1 MNNKMRGII
10 PWFAQNSVAANLL
23 LILIISLGLMQ
34 MGTLRK
40 EAFPSLSPNSLTISV
55 TYDSGSA
62 QQSEEGLAIKIEEEL
77 EDVLGIKTITSSS
90 TTTGTTVT
98 IEMKDDYDLDT
109 LLRDV
114 KAKVD
119 AISNFP
125 TDADKPVIEKAER
138 EEHALWLQLYG
149 EVGRHTLQTLAEE
162 LKDDLLAN
170 ANVNRVEISGD
181 LDPMIS
187 VEIDEAQLQSYGLS
201 LSDVEDAI
209 NNESGS
215 SRTAVLRD
223 KNLYLQ
229 LKASEQ
235 AYLKEEFAAIP
246 LVTLEDGSRIRLGD
260 VAKIDD
266 TFDDETPT
274 LSRFNGH
281 TSIALQVITTGQDDI
296 SRTVAGAKKVV
307 AEFKNS
313 GSLPDNVKLTSWY
326 DRSTTIIERLKL
338 LAENALT
345 GFIIVFVL
353 LAMFLNIS
361 VAFWVAMGLPFIFF
375 GTLYFMGDSF
385 AGLSLNEF
393 TTFGFIMALGI
404 VVDDAVVIGESI
416 YTLRAKEGDTIEN
429 TIWGTQ
435 AVAVPTLFGVLTTVA
450 AFYAISQ
457 VSGHMGE
464 LYSQFAIVVTI
475 CLVLS
480 VIESKLILPSHLAH
494 LNTSQSQGK
503 NSIQRGWMWVQKITD
518 QSLNLVNER
527 IYGPLIKI
535 SLHHRYTVLVL
546 FAGIFI
552 FAVSMPLTG
561 MVRMSFFPDIPG
573 DTVRAELTMK
583 NDASYGQT
591 HAALA
596 LLESRAHETD
606 RELRHANDDQG
617 SAIAYLQVL
626 SEADQS
632 GSVKLQL
639 TKDAPYDIDTFT
651 RKWREISGTPEGA
664 KTLSVQNAPA
674 MVDALRI
681 ELRSSDDTVLTLAGE
696 ALKSRLSTIA
706 SVSGIE
712 DNLEPGQPQL
722 FMALTAQGR
731 ALGFT
736 TDMLAEQVL
745 QAFSGQV
752 VQRFQRSV
760 DEVEVKVRYPQGAR
774 RSVSD
779 VLNADVRT
787 SDGTVVPLTSVANI
801 TYGYTRDTITR
812 IDGKRA
818 VYVSADVDKDIMSST
833 ELVAQL
839 QKQLVPKLKQQYPNL
854 DIDFSGEAEEQ
865 AETETSMVD
874 MFILALFII
883 YFLLAIPLKSYIQPF
898 LIMTAIP
905 FGIVGAVLGHWL
917 NDLSLGILSLNGIIA
932 LAGVVVNDSLL
943 LVSTFNDLRRSNHTN
958 LLETVSWAGKS
969 RLRAVL
975 LTSFTTVAGL
985 LPLLY
990 ETSHQAQ
997 FLIPAAVSLA
1007 YGIMF
1012 ATVITLILIPVL
1024 LVVHHDIGRF
1034 LSWFK
1039 WWINPFA
1046 ERKETC

>member
-1 MNNKMRGII
+1 MSSKMRGII
-10 PWFAQNSVAANLL
+10 PWFAQNPVAANLL

-34 MGTLRK
+34 MGKLRK
-40 EAFPSLSPNSLTISV
+40 EAFPSLSPNSLTVSV

-90 TTTGTTVT
+90 TTTGTSVS

-114 KAKVD
+114 KPKVD
-119 AISNFP
+119 AISTFP

-170 ANVNRVEISGD
+170 TNVNRVAISGD

-201 LSDVEDAI
+201 LSDVEEAI

-229 LKASEQ
+229 LQASEQ
-235 AYLKEEFAAIP
+235 AYLKEAFSAIP
-246 LVTLEDGSRIRLGD
+246 LITLEDGSRIHLGD

-266 TFDDETPT
+266 TFDDETPV

-296 SRTVAGAKKVV
+296 FRTVAGAKKVV
-307 AEFKNS
+307 EEFRTS
-313 GSLPDNVKLTSWY
+313 GSLPDNVQLTSWY
-326 DRSTTIIERLKL
+326 DRSTMITERLEL
-338 LAENALT
+338 LAQNALT
-345 GFIIVFVL
+345 GFLIVFFL
-353 LAMFLNIS
+353 LAMFLNLT

-404 VVDDAVVIGESI
+404 VV
-416 YTLRAKEGDTIEN
+416 
-429 TIWGTQ
+429 
-435 AVAVPTLFGVLTTVA
+435 
-450 AFYAISQ
+450 
-457 VSGHMGE
+457 
-464 LYSQFAIVVTI
+464 
-475 CLVLS
+475 
-480 VIESKLILPSHLAH
+480 
-494 LNTSQSQGK
+494 
-503 NSIQRGWMWVQKITD
+503 
-518 QSLNLVNER
+518 
-527 IYGPLIKI
+527 
-535 SLHHRYTVLVL
+535 
-546 FAGIFI
+546 
-552 FAVSMPLTG
+552 
-561 MVRMSFFPDIPG
+561 
-573 DTVRAELTMK
+573 
-583 NDASYGQT
+583 
-591 HAALA
+591 
-596 LLESRAHETD
+596 
-606 RELRHANDDQG
+606 
-617 SAIAYLQVL
+617 
-626 SEADQS
+626 
-632 GSVKLQL
+632 
-639 TKDAPYDIDTFT
+639 
-651 RKWREISGTPEGA
+651 
-664 KTLSVQNAPA
+664 
-674 MVDALRI
+674 
-681 ELRSSDDTVLTLAGE
+681 
-696 ALKSRLSTIA
+696 
-706 SVSGIE
+706 SGIE

-722 FMALTAQGR
+722 FMALTPEGR

-752 VQRFQRSV
+752 VQRFQRSA
-760 DEVEVKVRYPQGAR
+760 DEVEVKVRYPEGAR
-774 RSVSD
+774 KSVSD
-779 VLNADVRT
+779 VLNADVRN
-787 SDGTVVPLTSVANI
+787 SDGTVVPLTSVASI

-818 VYVSADVDKDIMSST
+818 VYISADVDKDIMSST
-833 ELVAQL
+833 ELVGQL
-839 QKQLVPKLKQQYPNL
+839 QKELVPKLKQQYPSL

-865 AETETSMVD
+865 AETETSMVH

-883 YFLLAIPLKSYIQPF
+883 YFLLAIPLKSYMQPF

-905 FGIVGAVLGHWL
+905 FGIVGAVLGHWI

-943 LVSTFNDLRRSNHTN
+943 LVSTFNDLKRSTN
-958 LLETVSWAGKS
+958 TSLVETVSWAGKS

-975 LTSFTTVAGL
+975 LTSLTTVAGL

-1012 ATVITLILIPVL
+1012 ATVITPDPDTVL
-1024 LVVHHDIGRF
+1024 LVVHHDICRF
-1034 LSWFK
+1034 LAWFRG
-1039 WWINPFA
+1039 WINPFA
-1046 ERKETC
+1046 QRKETC

>member
-1 MNNKMRGII
+1 MSNKMRGII

-34 MGTLRK
+34 MGKLRK
-40 EAFPSLSPNSLTISV
+40 EAFPSLSPNSLTVSV

-114 KAKVD
+114 KSKVD

-149 EVGRHTLQTLAEE
+149 EVGRHTLQTLAEK

-170 ANVNRVEISGD
+170 INVNRVAISGD

-223 KNLYLQ
+223 KALYLQ

-246 LVTLEDGSRIRLGD
+246 LVTLGDGSRIRLGD

-266 TFDDETPT
+266 TFDDETPV
-274 LSRFNGH
+274 LSRFNSH

-296 SRTVAGAKKVV
+296 SRTVVGAKKVV
-307 AEFKNS
+307 EEFKNS
-313 GSLPDNVKLTSWY
+313 GSLPGNVKLISWY
-326 DRSTTIIERLKL
+326 DRSTTIIERLEL
-338 LAENALT
+338 LAQNALT
-345 GFIIVFVL
+345 GFLIVFIL
-353 LAMFLNIS
+353 LALFLNLT
-361 VAFWVAMGLPFIFF
+361 VAFWVSMGLPFIFF

-416 YTLRAKEGDTIEN
+416 YTLRAKAGDTIEN
-429 TIWGTQ
+429 TIRGTQ

-494 LNTSQSQGK
+494 INTRRTPGK
-503 NSIQRGWMWVQKITD
+503 NGIQRSWMWVQKITD
-518 QSLNLVNER
+518 QSLNLLNDR
-527 IYGPLIKI
+527 IYGPLIKVA
-535 SLHHRYTVLVL
+535 LHHRYAVLVV
-546 FAGIFI
+546 FAGIFVFVI
-552 FAVSMPLTG
+552 SMPLTG

-591 HAALA
+591 HAALS
-596 LLESRAHETD
+596 LLESRAHDAD
-606 RELRHANDDQG
+606 RELRHTNDDEN
-617 SAIAYLQVL
+617 SDIAYLQVL

-651 RKWREISGTPEGA
+651 RKWRELSGTPEGA
-664 KTLSVQNAPA
+664 KTLSVQNTPH

-696 ALKSRLSTIA
+696 AVKSRLSSIVA
-706 SVSGIE
+706 VSGIE

-722 FMALTAQGR
+722 FMELTPQGR

-760 DEVEVKVRYPQGAR
+760 DEVEVKVRYPEGAR
-774 RSVSD
+774 KSVSD
-779 VLNADVRT
+779 VLNANVRT
-787 SDGTVVPLTSVANI
+787 SDGTVVPLPSVANI

-833 ELVAQL
+833 ELVTQL
-839 QKQLVPKLKQQYPNL
+839 QKQLVPKLKQQYPSL
-854 DIDFSGEAEEQ
+854 DIDFSGEAQEQ
-865 AETETSMVD
+865 AETQTSMVD

-883 YFLLAIPLKSYIQPF
+883 YFLLAIPLKSYMQPF

-905 FGIVGAVLGHWL
+905 FGIVGAVLGHWI

-932 LAGVVVNDSLL
+932 LSGVVVNDSLL
-943 LVSTFNDLRRSNHTN
+943 LVSTFNDLRRHSDTS
-958 LLETVSWAGKS
+958 LLETVRWAGKS

-975 LTSFTTVAGL
+975 LTSLTTVAGL

-1024 LVVHHDIGRF
+1024 LVVQYDIGRCLTWF
-1034 LSWFK
+1034 L

-1046 ERKETC
+1046 ERKEMC